1 MRTLRLVLGDQLN
14 YTHSL
19 VKTPDDSVIWVLME
33 LRQET
38 DYVRHHV
45 QKVIGFFAAMYNYAR
60 FLEKK
65 GHRVIHL
72 KINDPDNTGNLMENL
87 SRLVALHDI
96 SRFDYFLPDEYRL
109 DVQLKSFASALTIP
123 VRVFDTE
130 HFLTER
136 DELSRFFEGKKEYL
150 MESFYRMMRKKHRV
164 LMDMA
169 GKPVGG
175 KWNYDAEN
183 RKKWDAR
190 NPLPQPFLLAH
201 DFSDILREIQ
211 QAGVETI
218 GQVDATAFFW
228 PVSRKESLRLL
239 HDFVERMLPH
249 FGTYQDAMVLNGWS
263 LFHSRI
269 SFSLNTKMLHPKEV
283 IEAVEQAYHDG
294 TGRISLP
301 QAEGFI
307 RQILGWRE
315 YMRGI
320 YWAQMP
326 GYAKLN
332 FFGHGRKLPSWFWT
346 GETNMRCMQ
355 QAVSQ
360 SLEKAYAHHIQR
372 LMVTGSFALMAG
384 IHPDELD
391 RWYLGIYMDAI
402 EWVEITNTRGMSQF
416 ADGGIVGTKPYCGS
430 ANYMHKMSN
439 YCSNCKYDKDKRY
452 GEDACPL
459 NSLYWDFYLRHRDKL
474 EKNPRIGMMY
484 VLLDKMSPAEREAI
498 ANQAGEYL
506 NRLEEI

>member
-19 VKTPDDSVIWVLME
+19 VQQPDPSVVWVIME

-38 DYVRHHV
+38 DYVRHHA

-65 GHRVIHL
+65 GHQVIHL
-72 KINDPDNTGNLMENL
+72 KINEPGNSGSLTGNL
-87 SRLVALHDI
+87 SRLIQQLHV
-96 SRFDYFLPDEYRL
+96 SRFEYFLPDEYRL
-109 DVQLKSFASALTIP
+109 DKELKDFSSQLSIP
-123 VRVFDTE
+123 VTVHDTE
-130 HFLTER
+130 HFLTGRE
-136 DELSRFFEGKKEYL
+136 ELAHFFKGKKEYL
-150 MESFYRMMRKKHRV
+150 MESFYRMMRKKYGV
-164 LMDMA
+164 LMDAA
-169 GKPVGG
+169 GKPLGG

-190 NPLPQPFLLAH
+190 NPLPQPFLFHH
-201 DFSDILREIQ
+201 DFSDIWDEIQ
-211 QAGVETI
+211 KAGIETL
-218 GQVDATAFFW
+218 GEPNARQFVW
-228 PVSRKESLRLL
+228 PVTRKESLSLL
-239 HDFVERMLPH
+239 HDFVERLLPF

-263 LFHSRI
+263 LFHSRL

-283 IEAVEQAYHDG
+283 VDAVEEAFMNG
-294 TGRISLP
+294 NGRISLP

-326 GYAKLN
+326 GYADLN
-332 FFGHGRKLPSWFWT
+332 FFGHERKLPTWFWT
-346 GETNMRCMQ
+346 GETKMRCLQ

-360 SLEKAYAHHIQR
+360 SLDKAYAHHIQR
-372 LMVTGSFALMAG
+372 LMVTGSFGLMAG
-384 IHPDELD
+384 VHPDEMD

-430 ANYMHKMSN
+430 ANYMNKMSN
-439 YCSNCKYDKDKRY
+439 YCSRCAYDRNKRH
-452 GEDACPL
+452 GANACPL
-459 NSLYWDFYLRHRDKL
+459 NSLYWDFYMRNREKL

-484 VLLDKMSPAEREAI
+484 VLLDKMDAVEKEAI
-498 ANQAGEYL
+498 MVQAADYL
-506 NRLEEI
+506 RRMDDL

>member
-38 DYVRHHV
+38 DYVHHHV

-72 KINDPDNTGNLMENL
+72 KINDPHNTGNLTENL
-87 SRLVALHDI
+87 SQLMERHTI

-109 DVQLKSFASALTIP
+109 DVQLKNFSSELSIP

-150 MESFYRMMRKKHRV
+150 MESFYRMMRKKYGI

-175 KWNYDAEN
+175 KWNYDHEN
-183 RKKWDAR
+183 RKKWNAR

-211 QAGVETI
+211 QADVETI
-218 GQVDATAFFW
+218 GQVDASSFFW
-228 PVSRKESLRLL
+228 PVSRKESLCLL

-283 IEAVEQAYHDG
+283 IDAVEHAYHEG
-294 TGRISLP
+294 NGRISLP

-307 RQILGWRE
+307 RQVLGWRE

-326 GYAKLN
+326 GYAQLN

-346 GETNMRCMQ
+346 GETNMRCLQ

-439 YCSNCKYDKDKRY
+439 YCSNCKYDKDKRH

-484 VLLDKMSPAEREAI
+484 VLLDKMAPAEKEAI
-498 ANQAGEYL
+498 VAQAGEYL
-506 NRLEEI
+506 NRLENI

>member
-14 YTHSL
+14 YAHSL
-19 VKTPDDSVIWVLME
+19 VQTPDSSVIWVIME

-38 DYVRHHV
+38 DYAPHHV

-65 GHRVIHL
+65 GHQVIHL
-72 KINDPDNTGNLMENL
+72 KINDQENTGSLTENL
-87 SRLVALHDI
+87 SCLMDRHAI
-96 SRFDYFLPDEYRL
+96 SRFEYFLPDEYRL
-109 DVQLKSFASALTIP
+109 DVQLKSFASELSIP

-150 MESFYRMMRKKHRV
+150 MESFYRMMRKKYAV

-169 GKPVGG
+169 GKPLGG

-190 NPLPQPFLLAH
+190 NPLPPPFLLSH
-201 DFSDILREIQ
+201 DFSEILRELE
-211 QAGVETI
+211 QAGVKTI
-218 GQVDATAFFW
+218 GQVDASRFFW
-228 PVSRKESLRLL
+228 PVTRKESLLLL

-249 FGTYQDAMVLNGWS
+249 FGTYQDAMVLNAWS

-283 IEAVEQAYHDG
+283 IDAVEQAYIG
-294 TGRISLP
+294 GNGRISLP

-326 GYAKLN
+326 DYGRLN
-332 FFGHGRKLPSWFWT
+332 FFGHVRKLPSWFWT
-346 GETNMRCMQ
+346 GETKMRCMQ
-355 QAVSQ
+355 QAISQ

-439 YCSNCKYDKDKRY
+439 YCSNCHYNKDKRY
-452 GEDACPL
+452 GEKACPL
-459 NSLYWDFYLRHRDKL
+459 NSLYWDFYLRNREKL

-484 VLLDKMSPAEREAI
+484 VLLDKMSPEEKEAI
-498 ANQAGEYL
+498 VIQAGEYL
-506 NRLEEI
+506 SRLEKM